1 MCVLLNEF
9 SSFLPL
15 VELNHSYSLGMA
27 HNCVGNC
34 APLFFLAIAFD
45 VGGLTVIL
53 VGIFADLKLDG
64 HFYGDFLIYT
74 GTLIIF
80 LSLGWWILWYTGNI
94 KVYSEDFDK
103 STLDNFAH
111 WAGKFSEQLSKSKIK
126 TLEAGEKCNWN
137 GKESVNGTV
146 PAQTLSRIT
155 CEHNSS
161 LAGHDNLGYDRSF
174 DNQPIEK
181 TVELGILNNSE
192 VLQSIMDGK
201 VVRLL

>member
-1 MCVLLNEF
+1 MCVLKNEF
-9 SSFLPL
+9 NSSLPL
-15 VELNHSYSLGMA
+15 FEFNHSYSLGMA

-45 VGGLTVIL
+45 VGGLTVLL

-74 GTLIIF
+74 GALIIF
-80 LSLGWWILWYTGNI
+80 LSLAWWIMWYTGNI

-103 STLDNFAH
+103 STLDNFAL
-111 WAGKFSEQLSKSKIK
+111 WARKFSERLSKTKIK
-126 TLEAGEKCNWN
+126 TLGEKCKLN
-137 GKESVNGTV
+137 GKESVNRTV
-146 PAQTLSRIT
+146 PAHAPSRIT
-155 CEHNSS
+155 FEHSSS
-161 LAGHDNLGYDRSF
+161 LTGHDNHGYDRGF
-174 DNQPIEK
+174 DNLPTEK

-192 VLQSIMDGK
+192 VLQSIVDGN